1 VFLKILK
8 QVFFVKFFYYKLY
21 IKISI
26 GSQNHAVSCLVQDLL
41 HRFGCTLTKRN
52 KRSRL

>member
-26 GSQNHAVSCLVQDLL
+26 GSQNQGA
-41 HRFGCTLTKRN
+41 GCKENWTWN
-52 KRSRL
+52 G